1 MENDFTNFAQFFAQ
15 GANVL
20 KVDADEFMPK
30 AEVVD
35 AAMNLTGITFE
46 TIVDKAPAVSPPACE
61 DESTAAVSP
70 QACEDESTVEVW
82 KGQGPMSD
90 NYLLLKNKG
99 GHANQCTIIF
109 EHEGN
114 EVKLRFTKTLLRED
128 QVAKAETIWD
138 GRKFVAEDSSVFKV
152 DADELMP
159 KTKVD
164 DVPGS
169 FSKSYTEG
177 DQMKQK

>member
-1 MENDFTNFAQFFAQ
+1 
-15 GANVL
+15 
-20 KVDADEFMPK
+20 MPK

-35 AAMNLTGITFE
+35 AAMNLTGITFR
-46 TIVDKAPAVSPPACE
+46 TIVAPQPACEDESTAAVSPQAYE

-138 GRKFVAEDSSVFKV
+138 GRCR
-152 DADELMP
+152 
-159 KTKVD
+159 
-164 DVPGS
+164 
-169 FSKSYTEG
+169 
-177 DQMKQK
+177 